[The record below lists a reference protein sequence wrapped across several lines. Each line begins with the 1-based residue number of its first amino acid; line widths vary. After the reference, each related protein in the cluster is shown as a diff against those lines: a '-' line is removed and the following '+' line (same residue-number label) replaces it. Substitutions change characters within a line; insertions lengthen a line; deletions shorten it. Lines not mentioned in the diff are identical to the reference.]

1 MELRKRN
8 KKNICE
14 ELFLSEASLMPAPL
28 RLNFN
33 HSVLES
39 FVQILMLM
47 KKTCKSIKVISTYDT
62 AGSRHLKAK
71 IIASYYS
78 CLTLKRLVMLIS
90 YTLVPGPNYTLVKQS
105 TLTVLKIYSDNMND
119 LFIRCY

>member
-1 MELRKRN
+1 MELRRN

-47 KKTCKSIKVISTYDT
+47 KKTWESIKVISTYDT

-71 IIASYYS
+71 IIASYYIMS
-78 CLTLKRLVMLIS
+78 DFKKARYVDKRLYLD
-90 YTLVPGPNYTLVKQS
+90 
-105 TLTVLKIYSDNMND
+105 LTTPSLNS
-119 LFIRCY
+119 LL